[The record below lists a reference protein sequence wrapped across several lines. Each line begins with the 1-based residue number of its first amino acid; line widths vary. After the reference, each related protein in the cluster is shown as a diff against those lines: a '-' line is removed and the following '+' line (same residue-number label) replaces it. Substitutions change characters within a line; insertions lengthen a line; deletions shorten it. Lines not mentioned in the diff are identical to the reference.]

1 MYLVRFKLSGLPNVN
16 FTLCQIYNEYDKAL
30 EAAKEAYNP
39 DKDLLAS
46 FYSDVEILKINIEDI
61 IKVEK

>member
-1 MYLVRFKLSGLPNVN
+1 MYIVRVKSFCGLH
-16 FTLCQIYNEYDKAL
+16 FTLCQIYDRYDKAL

-39 DKDLLAS
+39 DKYPLAS